1 MPRYEFLCRS
11 CEKPFEQT
19 WSLDEYDRIVKE
31 GSAKCPKCG
40 SKKVLRQISGFQVK
54 TSKKS

>member
-19 WSLDEYDRIVKE
+19 WSLDEYDRILKE
-31 GSAKCPKCG
+31 TRAKCPKCG